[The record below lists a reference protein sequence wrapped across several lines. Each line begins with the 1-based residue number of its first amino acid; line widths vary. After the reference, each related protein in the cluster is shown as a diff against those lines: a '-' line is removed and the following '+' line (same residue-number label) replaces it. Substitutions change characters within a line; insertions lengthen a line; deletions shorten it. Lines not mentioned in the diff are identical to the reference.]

1 MKRRLIRFLLVLIA
15 GLLFF
20 AVSRVFDIALMS
32 SAHLSGWVLFGTVV
46 FLMLLS
52 MRKRIRFFPIGS
64 AELWL
69 QFHIYVGFLSGLL
82 FLQHIGWS
90 MPNGTLEIILAI
102 VFSVTFLSGVFGIV
116 MSRILARRLTT
127 QGHETLYQHIGPK
140 IDEINEEIKAAVL
153 ASTEQSASSAIAQF
167 YSKELHSFLVGPRN
181 FLPHV
186 LQVERPLQNMLKKI
200 SGFERYL
207 SADERQTMQLIA
219 TKVRE
224 KNALDYQYALQSTL
238 KIWLFVHV
246 PMTYSL
252 LVFAVTHGALV
263 ISYTGVVLS

>member
-1 MKRRLIRFLLVLIA
+1 M
-15 GLLFF
+15 
-20 AVSRVFDIALMS
+20 SRV
-32 SAHLSGWVLFGTVV
+32 
-46 FLMLLS
+46 
-52 MRKRIRFFPIGS
+52 
-64 AELWL
+64 
-69 QFHIYVGFLSGLL
+69 
-82 FLQHIGWS
+82 
-90 MPNGTLEIILAI
+90 
-102 VFSVTFLSGVFGIV
+102 
-116 MSRILARRLTT
+116 LARRLTT